1 MFVVSPLG
9 GLPSGEASLF
19 SFVTRKKKVLAGR
32 QASER
37 ETNPWSVHPVGCAH
51 VTSRVQW

>member
-1 MFVVSPLG
+1 MAALTCPPG
-9 GLPSGEASLF
+9 KE
-19 SFVTRKKKVLAGR
+19 KEVLAGR

-51 VTSRVQW
+51 VISRVQW